1 MPFWENKKVFITGHT
16 GFKGAWLSLWLNK
29 LGAQIT
35 GYALEPPTTPS
46 LFGLSNL
53 SDDIHSIT
61 ADVREYETLQKALE
75 ENSPEIV
82 FHLAAQA
89 LVRRSY
95 AVPIETYETN
105 VMGTVHLLEAVRQ
118 VESVKA
124 VVMVTSDKCYEN
136 MGWGRG
142 YRETDRLGGYDPYSN
157 SKACSEL
164 VVSAYRNSFF
174 HPDNYA
180 SHGVAIA
187 SVRAGNI
194 VGGGDWAEDRLIPDC
209 IKAILDGQK
218 IVVRNPT
225 AVRPW
230 QHVLD
235 PLNGYMMLAQGL
247 YENGIAFSGAWNFG
261 PENEDALP
269 VETIVKRI
277 CKQWGGEAAYEIRT
291 NPDAVHEAEV
301 LILDCAKAKN
311 DLKWA
316 PVWRI
321 DTALKSVVDWY
332 QGFQKQTNVKDL
344 CLRQIG
350 QFESD
355 REKTPTNQS
364 ESH

>member
-1 MPFWENKKVFITGHT
+1 MSFWENKKVFITGHT
-16 GFKGAWLSLWLNK
+16 GFKGAWLSLWLKK
-29 LGAQIT
+29 LGAQVT
-35 GYALEPPTTPS
+35 GYALEPPTNPS
-46 LFGLSNL
+46 LFTLSNL
-53 SDDIHSIT
+53 AEDIHSIT
-61 ADVREYETLQKALE
+61 ADVRDFETLQKAFE

-95 AVPIETYETN
+95 MVPIETYETN
-105 VMGTVHLLEAVRQ
+105 VLGTVHLLEAVRQ
-118 VESVKA
+118 VGTVKA

-164 VVSAYRNSFF
+164 VVSAYRTSFF
-174 HPDNYA
+174 QPDNYA
-180 SHGVAIA
+180 SHRVAIA

-209 IKAILDGQK
+209 MKAILDEQK
-218 IVVRNPT
+218 IVVRNPD

-247 YENGIAFSGAWNFG
+247 YENGVTFSGAWNFG
-261 PENEDALP
+261 PEEEDALP
-269 VETIVKRI
+269 VEDIVKKL
-277 CKQWGGEAAYEIRT
+277 CKLWGKKAVYEIRS
-291 NPDAVHEAEV
+291 NPNAVHEAE
-301 LILDCAKAKN
+301 LLKLDCEKAKTQ
-311 DLKWA
+311 LKWS

-332 QGFQKQTNVKDL
+332 QGFQNRANVKEL
-344 CLRQIG
+344 CLGQID
-350 QFESD
+350 QFEND
-355 REKTPTNQS
+355 REKILAHS
-364 ESH
+364 